1 MARAVQRYMGLGVC
15 DQYFAIYRSRSEV
28 NPAAAAHGHFR
39 YCRLQAYY
47 SRSIRRRPSN
57 SYTTGHPTSRAIQW
71 CIVLLVC
78 GHCIVSYAPI
88 TVIFPCLGRLGGT
101 WGTPYIQNQP
111 SGHMGLDVSSH
122 SPPAPP
128 LPPTRPPVAWLWR
141 YQYQVVGLGPFTDI
155 LSVNYI
161 SRT

>member
-1 MARAVQRYMGLGVC
+1 MTRAVQRYMGLGVC

-57 SYTTGHPTSRAIQW
+57 PYTAGRPKSRAIQR

-78 GHCIVSYAPI
+78 DHFVVSYAPI
-88 TVIFPCLGRLGGT
+88 TVIFPCLGLPDGT

-111 SGHMGLDVSSH
+111 SGHMGLDMSQH
-122 SPPAPP
+122 YPPGAP
-128 LPPTRPPVAWLWR
+128 LPPTSCPIDHMAHRNVFK
-141 YQYQVVGLGPFTDI
+141 VTVFI
-155 LSVNYI
+155 M
-161 SRT
+161 